1 MTHADLPEAF
11 PPHQPLT
18 QLADATAS
26 LPPAEWQAAF
36 ADLQQGKPGPLGS
49 GRGWHALDARQ
60 TLISTIGLLPA
71 VCDDPFDYG
80 RIAAAHALS
89 EALGMGAHPVIAQP
103 LLALPTK
110 SLAVGSV
117 ARIVAGLAAVCR
129 AFDLELSGGQLREA
143 DQPSVGLA
151 LTSLAQTAQLKPPGA
166 AHPGDKLI
174 IARGLGSGLCAR
186 ALAQAR
192 LSASQAGEFIAQGTI
207 ANSAGP
213 LLACLDG
220 VHALLPVGL
229 SGLLPSLLEMCR
241 LSQLR
246 ATLDWHGLPCLPH
259 VAGLLANGYSHPAA
273 AQAWAVCAPSFRCPP
288 ALLPAASSLLC
299 APEFGGV
306 MLVCCAGDTVSEV
319 LSLFLQ
325 QGCTQVA
332 VVGEMLRGT
341 PGVSL
346 SD

>member
-1 MTHADLPEAF
+1 MPFEPSFSLR
-11 PPHQPLT
+11 PLT

-36 ADLQQGKPGPLGS
+36 ADLLQGKLSPLGS

-60 TLISTIGLLPA
+60 MLISTIGLLPA
-71 VCDDPFDYG
+71 ICDDPFDYG
-80 RIAAAHALS
+80 RTAAAHALS
-89 EALGMGAHPVIAQP
+89 EALGMGARPVIAQP
-103 LLALPTK
+103 LLALPAK
-110 SLAVGSV
+110 SLDVTSV
-117 ARIVAGLAAVCR
+117 ARIFAGLAAVCQ

-143 DQPSVGLA
+143 DQPSAGLA
-151 LTSLAQTAQLKPPGA
+151 LTSLVQTAQLKPPRA

-174 IARGLGSGLCAR
+174 VARGLGSGLCAA
-186 ALAQAR
+186 ALAQGR
-192 LSASQAGEFIAQGTI
+192 LSEFQAAEFIAQGTI

-213 LLACLDG
+213 LLACLGG
-220 VHALLPVGL
+220 VHALAPVGF
-229 SGLLPSLLEMCR
+229 SGLLPSLLELCR
-241 LSQLR
+241 LSALR
-246 ATLDWHGLPCLPH
+246 ATLDWHGLPRLPH
-259 VAGLLANGYSHPAA
+259 VAELLANGYSHPAA
-273 AQAWAVCAPSFRCPP
+273 AQTWVACAASLRCPP

-306 MLVCCAGDTVSEV
+306 LLVCCAGDTVSEV